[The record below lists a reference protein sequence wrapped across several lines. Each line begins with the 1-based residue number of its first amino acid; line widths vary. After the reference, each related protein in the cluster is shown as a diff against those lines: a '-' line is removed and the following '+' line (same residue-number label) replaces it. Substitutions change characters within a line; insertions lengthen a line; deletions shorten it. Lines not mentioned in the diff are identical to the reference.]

1 MRSTNDLIIRT
12 IARAKAVSAT
22 RDEGAT
28 AVEDGLMVGLIAA
41 AIIVTVT
48 LLGGTLDTL
57 FADVE
62 AAIPDITP

>member
-1 MRSTNDLIIRT
+1 
-12 IARAKAVSAT
+12 
-22 RDEGAT
+22 
-28 AVEDGLMVGLIAA
+28 MVGLIAA